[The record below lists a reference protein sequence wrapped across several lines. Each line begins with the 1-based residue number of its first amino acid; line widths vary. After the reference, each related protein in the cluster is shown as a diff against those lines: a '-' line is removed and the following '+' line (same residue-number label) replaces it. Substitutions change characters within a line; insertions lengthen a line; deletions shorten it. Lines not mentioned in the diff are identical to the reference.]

1 MKEKIRLVWRK
12 IDELIPYEH
21 NAKLHPQEQLDKLV
35 GSFDEFGRIV
45 PAGIDRDGNLIYGHG
60 RILAAR
66 QRGDTDF
73 PCIEI
78 DGLSETQRR
87 AFVHAD
93 NLLAQSGTDE
103 EILRAEMEALQAAG
117 FDVSI
122 AGFDPAGLKIGEDL
136 PFWGDVETESTEEYE
151 AFVDK
156 FKPKLTTDDVYTPE
170 NIYAALRDWA
180 RDHYGIGDAPL
191 VRPFYPGGDYQ
202 AYDYPEGCVVLDN
215 PPFSILSQIC
225 AWYDE
230 KHIRYL
236 LFAPG
241 LTLFS
246 INAGRSNYL
255 PVGCPILYSNGAS
268 ISTSFVT
275 NMGPWK
281 IELCPELYEALD
293 NANTANRD
301 GAAANLPVYAYPDAV
316 ACVTI
321 NRLCKHGQ
329 ALQISAKDA
338 VFIRALDAQREAGKA
353 IYGGGFLLSDKA
365 AAQRTAAE
373 KAADALN
380 AASQALLEKKMVEDE
395 ETARSSAVKWELSDR
410 ELAIIAA
417 MGAEAAP

>member
-1 MKEKIRLVWRK
+1 MSEPAIRLVWKK

-21 NAKLHPQEQLDKLV
+21 NAKLHPQEQIDKLV

-78 DGLSETQRR
+78 EGLSETQRR

-93 NLLAQSGTDE
+93 NLLSQSGTDE
-103 EILRAEMEALQAAG
+103 AVLREEMAALHAAG
-117 FDVSI
+117 FDVTL
-122 AGFDPAGLKIGEDL
+122 AGYDPAGLKLGEDEE
-136 PFWGDVETESTEEYE
+136 PFWGDVDAESTEEYE
-151 AFVDK
+151 AFVEK
-156 FKPKLTTDDVYTPE
+156 FKHKLTTDDVYTPD
-170 NIYAALRDWA
+170 NIWTAVRDFA
-180 RDHYGIGDAPL
+180 VKHYELGSAPI

-202 AYDYPEGCVVLDN
+202 AFEYPKNCVVIDN

-230 KHIRYL
+230 HGVRYF

-255 PVGCPILYSNGAS
+255 PVGLSIMYSNWAT
-268 ISTSFVT
+268 IATSFAT
-275 NMGPWK
+275 NLGAWK

-293 NANTANRD
+293 KAND
-301 GAAANLPVYAYPDAV
+301 ENLREQHKDLPIYSYPDCV
-316 ACVTI
+316 ASVSI
-321 NRLCKHGQ
+321 NRLCKYGQ
-329 ALQISAKDA
+329 VLRIAENEAS
-338 VFIRALDAQREAGKA
+338 FTRALDAQRESGKA
-353 IYGGGFLLSDKA
+353 IYGGGFLLSEKA
-365 AAQRTAAE
+365 AAE
-373 KAADALN
+373 KAAVEKAAAEKAAAEKAAALKWQLSEREKEIV
-380 AASQALLEKKMVEDE
+380 ASL
-395 ETARSSAVKWELSDR
+395 
-410 ELAIIAA
+410 
-417 MGAEAAP
+417 GAEGSE